1 MKVYL
6 TELGGEVEHFYL
18 PHTQNL
24 IVDYMLNNVISE
36 LQQFSNFSYQIRGKF
51 SEKLH
56 ISNRD
61 LSALIGNALENAKE
75 ALIKVEKEKRLEL
88 EIKSHNQ
95 FVFEKMSDYIWSFAG
110 GDGMDTLETQY
121 KLIDLFS
128 EAAADGLEVLDV
140 TGKDVA
146 GFCDELIR
154 GNKSWLDSPRKRLN
168 RSIRRQ

>member
-1 MKVYL
+1 MTGRGQAMFSKIYKIRQDKKIYRKQMEKVN
-6 TELGGEVEHFYL
+6 TL
-18 PHTQNL
+18 PK
-24 IVDYMLNNVISE
+24 DY
-36 LQQFSNFSYQIRGKF
+36 
-51 SEKLH
+51 
-56 ISNRD
+56 
-61 LSALIGNALENAKE
+61 
-75 ALIKVEKEKRLEL
+75 
-88 EIKSHNQ
+88 Q

-121 KLIDLFS
+121 KLIDLFT

-168 RSIRRQ
+168 SSIRRQ

>member
-1 MKVYL
+1 
-6 TELGGEVEHFYL
+6 
-18 PHTQNL
+18 
-24 IVDYMLNNVISE
+24 
-36 LQQFSNFSYQIRGKF
+36 
-51 SEKLH
+51 
-56 ISNRD
+56 
-61 LSALIGNALENAKE
+61 
-75 ALIKVEKEKRLEL
+75 
-88 EIKSHNQ
+88 
-95 FVFEKMSDYIWSFAG
+95 MSDYIWSFAG

-168 RSIRRQ
+168 RSIGRQ